1 MSDQD
6 ALFGEKIVN
15 LQSLMKH
22 FMRILLIVTAMTLSA
37 IAGSAAAPT
46 LWEAAGSVT
55 VRDTERLDD
64 SGMEITVRDG
74 VVTLILTRPAQ
85 VRVLTIL
92 GQPLSQENLP
102 AGIHRLRLTAKGI
115 YIVRVGQTTRRVTI

>member
-1 MSDQD
+1 MTR
-6 ALFGEKIVN
+6 
-15 LQSLMKH
+15 
-22 FMRILLIVTAMTLSA
+22 FMRILLIVTAMALSA
-37 IAGSAAAPT
+37 TANSVAAPT
-46 LWEAAGSVT
+46 LWEAAGNVS
-55 VRDTERLDD
+55 VRDIERLDD

-74 VVTLILTRPAQ
+74 VVILTLTRPAQ

-102 AGIHRLRLTAKGI
+102 AGIHRLRLSAKGI